1 MTVLACSAFII
12 HIVYLFY
19 VYSTDQW
26 DIHFLIRCLRYMED
40 VIYQEQLSSC
50 IVHLLTQWNSSYPC
64 LCHLLE
70 RILRLLPP
78 VNDNVCFLLFQY
90 EQQHSNCL
98 EMKYYYKFLIQLSRS
113 PQGDTSSIMNQ
124 LEHTTTIVSPYYYI
138 AYFKYHEIDHFAN
151 SLSLL
156 DHINLDTMLSALAE
170 KDTLFISVLC
180 LISSYSLRQGNE
192 VALVFFNSFLKKYE
206 YDVDVVV
213 SMLDESADI
222 LVGLMRVC
230 KLIERNP
237 DFMNDKSFRSFWEEL
252 EIVLTKMENRRMLDF
267 SVKPIL
273 RRIHMIVH

>member
-1 MTVLACSAFII
+1 
-12 HIVYLFY
+12 
-19 VYSTDQW
+19 
-26 DIHFLIRCLRYMED
+26 MED
-40 VIYQEQLSSC
+40 SIYQEQLSSC
-50 IVHLLTQWNSSYPC
+50 IVHLLTEWNSTYPC

-78 VNDNVCFLLFQY
+78 MDDNTCFLLCQY
-90 EQQHSNCL
+90 VQKHSNCL

-113 PQGDTSSIMNQ
+113 PQGDASTIMNQ
-124 LEHTTTIVSPYYYI
+124 LEHTTTITSPYYYI
-138 AYFKYHEIDHFAN
+138 VYFKYHEIDQFTQ
-151 SLSLL
+151 SLTLL
-156 DHINLDTMLSALAE
+156 DHVSLDTMLSALAE

-180 LISSYSLRQGNE
+180 LISSYSLRKENE
-192 VALVFFNSFLKKYE
+192 VALEFFSLFLKKYE
-206 YDVDVVV
+206 YDIDVVV

-237 DFMNDKSFRSFWEEL
+237 SFMNDVSFKSFWEEL
-252 EIVLTKMENRRMLDF
+252 EIVLTKMENRRMLEF

>member
-1 MTVLACSAFII
+1 
-12 HIVYLFY
+12 
-19 VYSTDQW
+19 
-26 DIHFLIRCLRYMED
+26 MED

-50 IVHLLTQWNSSYPC
+50 IVQLLTQWNSSYPC

-138 AYFKYHEIDHFAN
+138 AYFKYHEIDHFAH